1 MDLYIFR
8 VVQRLLTFEDRDVN
22 IFFSKNPFLKKCE
35 VWKLKY
41 VYNLEIL
48 FSMSG
53 PALEP
58 TGGTERDD
66 EYSSSGDIRVPR
78 HISRGV
84 QSKYTRRH

>member
-1 MDLYIFR
+1 
-8 VVQRLLTFEDRDVN
+8 
-22 IFFSKNPFLKKCE
+22 
-35 VWKLKY
+35 
-41 VYNLEIL
+41 
-48 FSMSG
+48 MSG

-84 QSKYTRRH
+84 QGKYTRRH